1 MRGAFYLQILVF
13 LFSVPVIGIS
23 QDSFSVVLEVDSAN
37 INFDQFMKFNNK
49 FYVATN
55 YFNSELE
62 VKSTLIEYDQ
72 YNSDTSSVLYF
83 DSINFG
89 PDPMFVM
96 RDSLFYIFGRDRSLQ
111 KDLRYYNISLDFELD
126 GKFTIETTGEINYS
140 SGSKAIGINAYLY
153 SSIDSLDYR
162 YALLT
167 KINSN
172 GDILWKKYYFK
183 NDIYSFIMQID
194 ELFNNTIL
202 FSSGTTKS
210 AFSFERRAQLTQ
222 IDTSGNILWEYIPD
236 EPMSGGAVP
245 PWFAVLSDS
254 TIVMNY
260 SVSGWDLEPFP
271 WNWNKTVYKFV
282 WINQNGEFIKDK
294 FIPHP
299 RHVDAYIADVK
310 AGKYG
315 DYFFTLSTQED
326 FEGPYQ
332 SQAVLTKYN
341 NAGDTIWHRSYAHPD
356 FPNED
361 FQYSMVEMEE
371 QDDGSFVLLTK
382 ISTARDY
389 NKAWLFTVD
398 SMGCFYTDSCGERLI
413 VSSPTVVLPQNRI
426 RASLFPNPARNQ
438 LTIQSS
444 APFDQLVFYNMAGEE
459 IFVQKMTRTDQ
470 YTIHSGDLRPGMYI
484 VHLRH
489 QGQIL
494 ERLKFVKI

>member
-23 QDSFSVVLEVDSAN
+23 QDSFSVILEVDSAN
-37 INFDQFMKFNNK
+37 INFDNFGFSNNQYYIPINFPDVNLK
-49 FYVATN
+49 I
-55 YFNSELE
+55 
-62 VKSTLIEYDQ
+62 KSAIIEFDPQ
-72 YNSDTSSVLYF
+72 NLYQNIIRDI

-89 PDPMFVM
+89 PEPTI
-96 RDSLFYIFGRDRSLQ
+96 IFQDTILALYGKDRSYS
-111 KDLRYYNISLDFELD
+111 KSLRLLFFDRNLRVFQNI
-126 GKFTIETTGEINYS
+126 EIPTKGFVNNALTNLVID
-140 SGSKAIGINAYLY
+140 KNAYLGIL
-153 SSIDSLDYR
+153 IDSLNTR
-162 YALLT
+162 YVGISKLD
-167 KINSN
+167 IN
-172 GDILWKKYYFK
+172 GEILWTKYY
-183 NDIYSFIMQID
+183 NVTSIYSFID
-194 ELFNNTIL
+194 KLASNGKDKVY
-202 FSSGTTKS
+202 FSCAITKP
-210 AFSFERRAQLTQ
+210 SFPSQRRAQLTQ

-236 EPMSGGAVP
+236 EAMSGGAVP

-260 SVSGWDLEPFP
+260 SINKDWDDPED
-271 WNWNKTVYKFV
+271 WNRKLYKFV
-282 WINQNGEFIKDK
+282 WIDQNGQFIRERY
-294 FIPHP
+294 IPH
-299 RHVDAYIADVK
+299 HWKVDAYIADVK
-310 AGKYG
+310 GGKQG
-315 DYFFTLSTQED
+315 DYFFTFGRERD
-326 FEGPYQ
+326 IRDPYQ
-332 SQAVLTKYN
+332 SQAVLTKYDD
-341 NAGDTIWHRSYAHPD
+341 AGDTIWHRSYAHPD
-356 FPNED
+356 FPNEN

-371 QDDGSFVLLTK
+371 QDDGSFVLLAK

-398 SMGCFYTDSCGERLI
+398 NMGCFYTDSCGERLV
-413 VSSPTVVLPQNRI
+413 VSTPTVYIPEERK
-426 RASLFPNPARNQ
+426 RATLFPNPVRNQ

>member
-210 AFSFERRAQLTQ
+210 AF
-222 IDTSGNILWEYIPD
+222 
-236 EPMSGGAVP
+236 
-245 PWFAVLSDS
+245 
-254 TIVMNY
+254 
-260 SVSGWDLEPFP
+260 
-271 WNWNKTVYKFV
+271 
-282 WINQNGEFIKDK
+282 
-294 FIPHP
+294 
-299 RHVDAYIADVK
+299 
-310 AGKYG
+310 
-315 DYFFTLSTQED
+315 
-326 FEGPYQ
+326 
-332 SQAVLTKYN
+332 
-341 NAGDTIWHRSYAHPD
+341 
-356 FPNED
+356 
-361 FQYSMVEMEE
+361 
-371 QDDGSFVLLTK
+371 
-382 ISTARDY
+382 
-389 NKAWLFTVD
+389 
-398 SMGCFYTDSCGERLI
+398 
-413 VSSPTVVLPQNRI
+413 
-426 RASLFPNPARNQ
+426 
-438 LTIQSS
+438 
-444 APFDQLVFYNMAGEE
+444 
-459 IFVQKMTRTDQ
+459 
-470 YTIHSGDLRPGMYI
+470 
-484 VHLRH
+484 
-489 QGQIL
+489 
-494 ERLKFVKI
+494 

>member
-1 MRGAFYLQILVF
+1 MRTRLLQIFLCMILV
-13 LFSVPVIGIS
+13 LPFSLDGQERFNILIS
-23 QDSFSVVLEVDSAN
+23 QDSAN
-37 INFDQFMKFNNK
+37 LTLSNFLQFNN
-49 FYVATN
+49 N
-55 YFNSELE
+55 YLITTVYPNVDLE
-62 VKSTLIEYDQ
+62 TESSIIE
-72 YNSDTSSVLYF
+72 
-83 DSINFG
+83 I
-89 PDPMFVM
+89 DPIEEKVSKIIIL
-96 RDSLFYIFGRDRSLQ
+96 DSLNFGRDPIFNFDEKTMYVVGKDRSLP
-111 KDLRYYNISLDFELD
+111 KDIRYYSLDTNL
-126 GKFTIETTGEINYS
+126 TINKKYRVNSTGIQNYPGTAGVLFS
-140 SGSKAIGINAYLY
+140 DAYIV
-153 SSIDSLDYR
+153 SRIDSLEYR
-162 YALLT
+162 YALIT

-183 NDIYSFIMQID
+183 NDIYSFVMEINK
-194 ELFNNTIL
+194 FYNNTIL

-210 AFSFERRAQLTQ
+210 AFSSERRAQLTQ

-371 QDDGSFVLLTK
+371 QDDGSFVLLAK

-444 APFDQLVFYNMAGEE
+444 APFDQLVFYNMAGEKVLE
-459 IFVQKMTRTDQ
+459 QMMARTDQ
-470 YTIHSGDLRPGMYI
+470 FTIHSGDLRPGMYI